1 VYSFSFT
8 IYTREVIMP
17 ISTIGDRRKQ
27 TLDKLLE
34 LRAYTATP
42 LAATTSTPGLELD
55 LTSQMAYEVI
65 CGVGAYTDYDAGV
78 DQWSLSVS
86 VSDDNSTWVV
96 FSNVAVLTGEA
107 KEHRFALTGAA
118 VQDVVPGATHI
129 RVDATETG
137 APGALTFGAYVS
149 PV

>member
-1 VYSFSFT
+1 
-8 IYTREVIMP
+8 MP

-42 LAATTSTPGLELD
+42 LAATASTAGLELD
-55 LTSQMAYEVI
+55 LTTQMAYEVI
-65 CGVGAYTDYDAGV
+65 CGVGAYTGNDPGIAE
-78 DQWSLSVS
+78 WSLSVS

-96 FSNVAVLTGEA
+96 FSNVAVLTGVA

-118 VQDVVPGATHI
+118 VQDVVPGAAYI
-129 RVDATETG
+129 RVNATETG
-137 APGALTFGAYVS
+137 APGDLTYGAYIS

>member
-1 VYSFSFT
+1 
-8 IYTREVIMP
+8 MP

-42 LAATTSTPGLELD
+42 LTATTSTAGLELD
-55 LTSQMAYEVI
+55 LTTQMAYEVI
-65 CGVGAYTDYDAGV
+65 AGVGAYDDYDAGV

-86 VSDDNSTWVV
+86 VSADNSAWVV

-118 VQDVVPGATHI
+118 VNDVVPGAKYI
-129 RVDATETG
+129 RVNAIKTG
-137 APGALTFGAYVS
+137 SPGALTYGAYIS